1 MSSSPS
7 VPDSAAAGS
16 NTFHANAGPCVRSP
30 QAGVTNYSSF
40 PATKAVVARPP
51 TPSVPMAPQMVQ
63 QLMILAGWGTPPPWF
78 PSYVL
83 MSPPPPVLPPSGARG
98 ANIKPCYA
106 GVGEQT
112 GAGSGRS
119 TAGRRRPQNSKPL
132 QVPAPASGAG
142 VATKMKASSAGDDN
156 ADGQRLP
163 PVLAMPTTAVCVR
176 KRAATKQDKETKPL
190 PRQRV
195 VPTSND
201 LQIVSAAS
209 SPRPISSSSR
219 KRKNPST
226 RSAGRCSLVARRRST
241 VTTPRKKHTVLTW
254 LIDGGFLGDKD
265 KVFCV
270 PEDDDCTGGKVISGS
285 VTRAG
290 GVHCSCCDAVVPM
303 PVFRSHAGRDFNPG
317 LEKILLASGKPLLL
331 CLQEAWEKERVAIF
345 RAQEKLRAAMEQ
357 DKEKSSQAKRRLLLA
372 KRQTKGVVISP
383 KVKKTKAVENDSSDD
398 ACGVCADGGELLC
411 CDSCP
416 STFHLECLA
425 IKATT
430 N

>member
-176 KRAATKQDKETKPL
+176 KSAATTKQDKETK

-209 SPRPISSSSR
+209 SPRPISNSSR

-226 RSAGRCSLVARRRST
+226 RSAGRCSLDARRSNII
-241 VTTPRKKHTVLTW
+241 TTPRKKHTVLAW

-270 PEDDDCTGGKVISGS
+270 PEDDDFTGGKVISGS

-303 PVFRSHAGRDFNPG
+303 PVFRAHAGRDLNPG
-317 LEKILLASGKPLLL
+317 WEKLLLASGKPLLL

-357 DKEKSSQAKRRLLLA
+357 DKEKISQAKRRLLA
-372 KRQTKGVVISP
+372 KRQAKGVVISP
-383 KVKKTKAVENDSSDD
+383 KVKKTKAGEKDSSDD

-416 STFHLECLA
+416 STFHPECLA
-425 IKATT
+425 IKVTT